1 MAKSMK
7 KGFLNILSYTR
18 ELVLTCNFLTVL
30 YLRSFHIV
38 YFTLTAA
45 TTVISA
51 KILKRIIKQAR
62 PPPRVTASGKT
73 QKQKKSYG
81 MPSSH
86 SSAIFFLN
94 TYLQCL
100 FNAAFT
106 WQNICI
112 LVFFHG
118 FAISVVW
125 SRVRLGHHTESQ
137 VIAGSL
143 FGFSCALVAFYLWK
157 NYFSAFDLDGHIDGV
172 FTHVLQLRTR

>member
-1 MAKSMK
+1 M
-7 KGFLNILSYTR
+7 
-18 ELVLTCNFLTVL
+18 
-30 YLRSFHIV
+30 RSFHIV

-62 PPPRVTASGKT
+62 PPRAGGKA
-73 QKQKKSYG
+73 KKKSYG

-86 SSAIFFLN
+86 SAAIFFLN

-112 LVFFHG
+112 LLFFHG